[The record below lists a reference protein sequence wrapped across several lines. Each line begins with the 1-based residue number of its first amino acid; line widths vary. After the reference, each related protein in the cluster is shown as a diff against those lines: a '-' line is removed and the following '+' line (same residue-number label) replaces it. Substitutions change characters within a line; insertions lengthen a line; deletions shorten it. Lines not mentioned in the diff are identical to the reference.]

1 MKFTVVK
8 LELKGRV
15 EADPRFVQ
23 RVPGG
28 YNTSWNNAKLEDS
41 QKTQNQHT
49 TVLDL
54 HTTMKIKRSSGILDG
69 EKQLA
74 IISLTSPL
82 STYTL
87 SVVAVKYN

>member
-54 HTTMKIKRSSGILDG
+54 HTTMKIKRSSGILDRG
-69 EKQLA
+69 ESNWQLLV
-74 IISLTSPL
+74 SLLPYLHTHFQ
-82 STYTL
+82 
-87 SVVAVKYN
+87 